1 MDIAFMNSKNSK
13 TSDLHR
19 LLLKLSDKIDLKWSE
34 KYISLSNLSINY
46 TRKNTK
52 KTSKNKFKVSAFT
65 WNDKCEWPE
74 GSYSV
79 SDIQDLFEYLKKKYG
94 EKTDNLTIRI
104 HVNKIKNKITFKI
117 KAGYYLEVLAPETK
131 KLLGRS
137 KCKKIKDEN
146 AENVPNLEVALLK

>member
-65 WNDKCEWPE
+65 
-74 GSYSV
+74 
-79 SDIQDLFEYLKKKYG
+79 
-94 EKTDNLTIRI
+94 
-104 HVNKIKNKITFKI
+104 
-117 KAGYYLEVLAPETK
+117 
-131 KLLGRS
+131 
-137 KCKKIKDEN
+137 
-146 AENVPNLEVALLK
+146 